1 MSGPAK
7 GFVGDPQAVLRRDGG
22 GLQAIA
28 DRASSTVDCDWEM
41 RSRAACMVGEFCSA
55 RLISIL
61 S

>member
-1 MSGPAK
+1 MIRRRFCAAT
-7 GFVGDPQAVLRRDGG
+7 AVACRP
-22 GLQAIA
+22 IA